1 VRVEHARRCDEA
13 DRFRYPLARMRV
25 GRAFLDSLRA
35 LEGLEPAKVVEVCA
49 QVANGRAHEVA
60 GRSVHELTAGETGKA
75 IVRATD
81 GAKAWRCSLQAGSP
95 SARRLHWWS
104 IPGPSG
110 VTIEFASV
118 AVHDEFSIPE

>member
-1 VRVEHARRCDEA
+1 
-13 DRFRYPLARMRV
+13 MRV

-49 QVANGRAHEVA
+49 QVASGRAHEVS

-75 IVRATD
+75 IVRGAD
-81 GAKAWRCSLQAGSP
+81 GAKAWRCSLQAGTP

-104 IPGPSG
+104 IPGLG
-110 VTIEFASV
+110 GATIEFASV